1 MSDANAPLVSVIIP
15 YYSHGRHLHQAVE
28 SALRAYRGPIEV
40 LLVDDGSV
48 EPKAAHYIDTA
59 AALSPSVKVIRQA
72 NQGLSAARNA
82 GLSAASGRFVQFLD
96 SDDMLVP
103 GKIDLQVAQ
112 MTMQPAIAVSLSN
125 YLLSDAAGSRFW
137 RDGDPISRF
146 DFTLD
151 DFLFHWERGFSLPIH
166 IALFQREA
174 LVKDAFE
181 VGLKGKEDWLFWC
194 KLAAAG
200 HSFSY
205 LPVFGAIYR
214 QHPSMSKSF
223 RPMGESF
230 LAAARLI
237 EDYAGSSRDA
247 FHAASLEWHEKFY
260 RAQIT
265 AETQAAPNIAPVATP
280 PALPPAP
287 MAAPSRALK
296 SGDGEILFSVVVPVF
311 NHYDYLRA
319 CVASIVTQECSSR
332 FEVVLADDASSDP
345 RVAAFL
351 AECAAMLPNVR
362 VLTNERNYGI
372 VHTQSRA
379 AEEARGRFLV
389 FVDCDDQLP
398 EGALEAVHQALEP
411 DTDYL
416 FTDRTDIDAH
426 GKTLRI
432 ARYGGYSDLRPSGDI
447 AADLLDGMIASH
459 LKVIRR
465 SVFHKAGGFDP
476 RFAGVQDWELALKL
490 ARSRAKFQYLD
501 RPLYWHRI
509 HGASVTGEASV
520 RQFWLTNRVRR
531 EFAGSALRP
540 MLTDDAAVLIAR
552 EALRRGGDGAPDVAV
567 FGSAAGFRIGR
578 LKQAWKA
585 GHVCFYWA
593 APGIS
598 AAEVNLLREFNSYL
612 DLVLV
617 PDEQTACALI
627 GYMWRRDALVLEGE
641 TDFTG

>member
-1 MSDANAPLVSVIIP
+1 MIAASAPLVSVIIP
-15 YYSHGRHLHQAVE
+15 YYAHGRHLHQAVE
-28 SALRAYRGPIEV
+28 SALRAYRGPIEI

-48 EPKAAHYIDTA
+48 EPKAAQYIDTA
-59 AALSPSVKVIRQA
+59 AALSQSVKVIRQS
-72 NQGLSAARNA
+72 NQGLSAARNT
-82 GLSAASGRFVQFLD
+82 GLSAASGSFIQFLD

-125 YLLSDAAGSRFW
+125 YLLSDAGGSRFW

-151 DFLFHWERGFSLPIH
+151 DFLFQWERGFSIPIH
-166 IALFQREA
+166 VALFRRDI
-174 LVKDAFE
+174 LTKDAFE

-200 HSFSY
+200 HGVSY

-223 RPMGESF
+223 RLMGESF

-237 EDYAGSSRDA
+237 EDHAGRSRDA
-247 FHAASLEWHEKFY
+247 FRAASLEWHEKFY
-260 RAQIT
+260 LAQVE
-265 AETQAAPNIAPVATP
+265 AETKAAIAPPPVVAV
-280 PALPPAP
+280 PASVAEPIP
-287 MAAPSRALK
+287 APSRALN
-296 SGDGEILFSVVVPVF
+296 SSDNEIAFSVIVPVF

-319 CVASIVTQECSSR
+319 CVASIVTQECASR

-345 RVAAFL
+345 RVAVFL
-351 AECAAMLPNVR
+351 AECAAALPNVR
-362 VLTNERNYGI
+362 VLTNERNCGI

-398 EGALEAVHQALEP
+398 EGALEAVRQALEP

-416 FTDRTDIDAH
+416 FTDRTDIDAQ

-432 ARYGGYSDLRPSGDI
+432 ARYGGYADLKPSGDI
-447 AADLLDGMIASH
+447 AADLLDGMVASH

-465 SVFHKAGGFDP
+465 STLKTAGGFDP
-476 RFAGVQDWELALKL
+476 RFAGVQDWELALKF

-501 RPLYWHRI
+501 RPLYRHRI
-509 HGASVTGEASV
+509 HDASVTGEASA

-531 EFAGSALRP
+531 EFSMTALRP
-540 MLTDDAAVLIAR
+540 MLSDDAAISIAR
-552 EALRRGGDGAPDVAV
+552 GALKREQTDAPDVAV
-567 FGSAAGFRIGR
+567 FGGPGGLRLAT

-585 GHVCFYWA
+585 GQVCVYRA
-593 APGIS
+593 APGLSSEIN
-598 AAEVNLLREFNSYL
+598 VLREFNSYF

-617 PDEQTACALI
+617 PDEQTACALV
-627 GYMWRRDALVLEGE
+627 GYMWRRDALVLDGE
-641 TDFTG
+641 AGITE

>member
-1 MSDANAPLVSVIIP
+1 MSAPLVSVIIP
-15 YYSHGRHLHQAVE
+15 YYAHGRHLHQAVE

-48 EPKAAHYIDTA
+48 EARAAQYIDAA
-59 AALSPSVKVIRQA
+59 AALSPSVKVIRQT

-82 GLSAASGRFVQFLD
+82 GLSAASGSFVQFLD

-103 GKIDLQVAQ
+103 GKIDLQLAQ
-112 MTMQPAIAVSLSN
+112 MTMQPAIAVTLSN
-125 YLLSDAAGSRFW
+125 YLLSDATGSRFW

-166 IALFQREA
+166 VALFRREG
-174 LVKDAFE
+174 LVEAPFE

-200 HSFSY
+200 HNFSY

-223 RPMGESF
+223 RLMGESF
-230 LAAARLI
+230 LTAARLI
-237 EDYAGSSRDA
+237 EDYAHPSRDA
-247 FHAASLEWHEKFY
+247 FRAASLDWHEKFY
-260 RAQIT
+260 RAQIG
-265 AETQAAPNIAPVATP
+265 AEAHTVAAVSPVAATAAPILEP
-280 PALPPAP
+280 LPAP
-287 MAAPSRALK
+287 SDALK
-296 SGDGEILFSVVVPVF
+296 CSEGEIAFSVVVPVF
-311 NHYDYLRA
+311 NHYDYLRE
-319 CVASIVTQECSSR
+319 CIASIVTQECASR
-332 FEVVLADDASSDP
+332 FEVVLVDDASSDP
-345 RVAAFL
+345 RVAVFL
-351 AECAAMLPNVR
+351 AQCAAVLPNLH
-362 VLTNERNYGI
+362 VLTNEKNYGI
-372 VHTQSRA
+372 VHTQGRA
-379 AEEARGRFLV
+379 AEAARGRFLV

-398 EGALEAVHQALEP
+398 EGALETVRQALEP
-411 DTDYL
+411 GTDYL
-416 FTDRTDIDAH
+416 FTDRTDIDAR

-432 ARYGGYSDLRPSGDI
+432 ARYGGYSDLKPSGDI

-465 SVFHKAGGFDP
+465 SAFKQAGGFDP

-501 RPLYWHRI
+501 RALYRHRI
-509 HGASVTGEASV
+509 HEASVTGEASV

-531 EFAGSALRP
+531 EFATAALRP
-540 MLTDDAAVLIAR
+540 TFTDDAAVSIAR
-552 EALRRGGDGAPDVAV
+552 EALRRGRQGALEVAV
-567 FGSAAGFRIGR
+567 FGGAAGVRIST

-585 GHVCFYWA
+585 GQACLYRA
-593 APGIS
+593 APEIS
-598 AAEVNLLREFNSYL
+598 SAEINLLREFNSYL

-617 PDEQTACALI
+617 PNEQTACALV

-641 TDFTG
+641 ADITA